1 MELFWKGTAAALIAA
16 ILALTLSKQ
25 EKDISL
31 LLTLTGCTLVLL
43 LVLEFLEPVMG
54 FLRELQE
61 LGDLNADMLVVLLK
75 VVGIGMISE
84 IAALICTD
92 AGNAS
97 LGKTVQILG
106 TAAILWLSVPVLK
119 MLLDMVKAILGGI

>member
-1 MELFWKGTAAALIAA
+1 MELFWKGTVAALIAA

-43 LVLEFLEPVMG
+43 LVLEFLEPVIG

-75 VVGIGMISE
+75 VVGIGLISE
-84 IAALICTD
+84 MSALICTD

-119 MLLDMVKAILGGI
+119 MLLDMVKSILGGI

>member
-1 MELFWKGTAAALIAA
+1 MELFWKGTVAALIAA

-43 LVLEFLEPVMG
+43 LVLEFLEPVIG

-75 VVGIGMISE
+75 VVGIGLISE

-119 MLLDMVKAILGGI
+119 MLLDMVKSILGGI